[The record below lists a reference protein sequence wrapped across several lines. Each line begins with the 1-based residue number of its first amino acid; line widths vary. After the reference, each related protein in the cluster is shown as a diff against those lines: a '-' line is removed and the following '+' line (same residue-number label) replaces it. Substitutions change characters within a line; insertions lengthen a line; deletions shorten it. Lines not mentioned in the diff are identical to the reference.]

1 MKKENRIKKNEEFQS
16 IIKHNKSKSNRY
28 YVLYYANRKHD
39 YDRIGIS
46 VGKKSGNA
54 VVRNK
59 IKRQVRMMLQE
70 LCDFNSGYDYILIIR
85 KNYDIS
91 QYQQNKKATEKDG
104 VNLSI
109 FYRCSNLS
117 VVMQLK

>member
-70 LCDFNSGYDYILIIR
+70 LCDFNSGYDYILRIMISRNINKTKKNCHYYIIR
-85 KNYDIS
+85 FII
-91 QYQQNKKATEKDG
+91 NKDKLLRRRINNEKG
-104 VNLSI
+104 
-109 FYRCSNLS
+109 
-117 VVMQLK
+117 

>member
-91 QYQQNKKATEKDG
+91 QYQQNKKE
-104 VNLSI
+104 LSLL
-109 FYRCSNLS
+109 YNS
-117 VVMQLK
+117 VYNKQGQTFTKEN